1 MGFRLPTLTDYRA
14 IELGADLLLAT
25 KTGVDGVYDAD
36 PATDPS
42 AVRYDTIS
50 FDDVI
55 EKGIQVMDPAAF
67 TTTSSRSESS
77 TARALAR
84 WHRFSVEPRSG
95 RW

>member
-1 MGFRLPTLTDYRA
+1 MTDCRA

-25 KTGVDGVYDAD
+25 KNGVDGVYGAD

-67 TTTSSRSESS
+67 I
-77 TARALAR
+77 LAR
-84 WHRFSVEPRSG
+84 DHQLPIRVFDSSCTGAMASILGGTPVG
-95 RW
+95 TLVTA